1 MFIKHSHI
9 LAGVALG
16 LSLFGISPAQAEPA
30 QEEVLISQL
39 RGHKLEDPIDVYRSD
54 WLEFKFEDYIIGRI
68 RGVTGDVAQVQI
80 ISAGQNKDAHVRMNY
95 DVGLTTGERDV
106 WHVTTQM
113 PGYWPTLVA
122 GADVI
127 MQEVDGRWV
136 IVSDDIPDYNAYVVE
151 AHPRW
156 VSRLDLREVPLVT
169 RTDIDWDRPDVSLPP
184 MQENLTE
191 IEPAPEPVPGMW

>member
-1 MFIKHSHI
+1 MFIKHSHM
-9 LAGVALG
+9 LAGLALG
-16 LSLFGISPAQAEPA
+16 LSLLGISPAQAEPA
-30 QEEVLISQL
+30 QEEVLVSQL
-39 RGHKLEDPIDVYRSD
+39 RGHVIQDPIDVYRSD
-54 WLEFKFEDYIIGRI
+54 WLEFKFEDYVIGRI
-68 RGVTGDVAQVQI
+68 RGVTGDVAQIQI

-106 WHVTTQM
+106 WHVTSQL

-127 MQEVDGRWV
+127 MKEVDGEWV
-136 IVSDDIPDYNAYVVE
+136 IISDERPELDVYVAE
-151 AHPRW
+151 SRPRW

-184 MQENLTE
+184 VEENQAE